1 MQIEDLLKNINPQNL
16 KQALG
21 QMQHM
26 LSPEQMK
33 QVEATI
39 KQGNLGQKLNG
50 LHLADLKQEL
60 QNNPALANQL
70 KQNPEVMQKI
80 NQVLREK

>member
-21 QMQHM
+21 QMHHM